1 MVTCLGSRSCCR
13 FCCTYRFILGTTF
26 VELERKQPLPIL
38 YTSPLILISWSITC
52 LSLMIE
58 TMLLYRI
65 QIPTSASQLLCPG
78 EILLMCEEIK
88 SIISS
93 CHVNSLLN
101 NSSLTYL
108 ISDTVLVL
116 LIQRSVWAVFSTCGN
131 SITWVPRADGINSIR
146 SMMQILVINTGAS
159 RAELRRS

>member
-1 MVTCLGSRSCCR
+1 
-13 FCCTYRFILGTTF
+13 
-26 VELERKQPLPIL
+26 
-38 YTSPLILISWSITC
+38 
-52 LSLMIE
+52 MIE

-65 QIPTSASQLLCPG
+65 QIPASVSQLLCPG

-88 SIISS
+88 FKNPFPLVIVWSSCKFSQEFLSVISS

-131 SITWVPRADGINSIR
+131 SITW
-146 SMMQILVINTGAS
+146 
-159 RAELRRS
+159 